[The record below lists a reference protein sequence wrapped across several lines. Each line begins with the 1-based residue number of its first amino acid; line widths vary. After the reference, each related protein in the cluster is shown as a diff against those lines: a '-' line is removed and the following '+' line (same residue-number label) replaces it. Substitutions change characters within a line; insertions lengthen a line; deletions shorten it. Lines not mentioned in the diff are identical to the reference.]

1 MRSGMA
7 TSLAAASCSRV
18 GRQGRSW
25 SSDTVSVCRER
36 GHRTIR
42 RRSEPL
48 GIECPT
54 EGYHRL
60 EASVERA
67 LVELARDGDE
77 EAFASLIRMAGDRLM
92 AVAFRILR
100 DTDRAEDAVQQA
112 IVSAWRDLPALRD
125 PDRFNGW
132 LYRVLVNAC
141 YVEARRTR
149 RWNANVRVL
158 DLDVADRAS
167 DELLSVEDRDE
178 LERAFRRLPPEQR
191 AAFVLHHYAGMRI
204 TDIGEALEIPVGT
217 VKSRL
222 HYATAALRAAIEA
235 DARAPGASREGER
248 LA

>member
-1 MRSGMA
+1 M
-7 TSLAAASCSRV
+7 
-18 GRQGRSW
+18 
-25 SSDTVSVCRER
+25 
-36 GHRTIR
+36 
-42 RRSEPL
+42 
-48 GIECPT
+48 
-54 EGYHRL
+54 
-60 EASVERA
+60 ERA

-158 DLDVADRAS
+158 DLDTAGRAS

-235 DARAPGASREGER
+235 DARTPGASREGER